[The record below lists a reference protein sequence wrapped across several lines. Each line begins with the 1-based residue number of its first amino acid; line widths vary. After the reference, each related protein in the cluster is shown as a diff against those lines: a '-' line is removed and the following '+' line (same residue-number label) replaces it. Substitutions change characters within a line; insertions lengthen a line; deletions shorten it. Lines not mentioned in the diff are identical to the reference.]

1 MTNVFTKLTMP
12 DHATSDSPAVQA
24 QLDRFAALS
33 PGRDILG
40 LERITAL
47 LARLGNPHH
56 RLPPVFHVAG
66 TNGKG
71 STCAVLRAAFEADGK
86 RVHVYASPHLARF
99 NERIRLSGTLIDDTA
114 LAAYLKQALD
124 RADGLDASFFE
135 ITTAAAF
142 LAFAD
147 HPADAA
153 IIEVGLGGRLD
164 ATNVIAQPAACGIA
178 QLGVDHEAFLGSDP
192 VGIALEKAGIARP
205 GRPLVT
211 LGYPADIREAVAA
224 HAAAIGAPLLR
235 EGREWSYAAL
245 GDTIRIASE
254 SGSIEADA
262 PALPGAHQAANAA
275 LAITMLM
282 TQTLVP
288 VSRAAL
294 TVAPARA
301 VWPAR
306 LQRLAPGP
314 LRDLLPQTT
323 TLWLDGGHNPAA
335 ATAIAAHFTG
345 GPPLDVVIGLLAN
358 KDAAAFIC
366 TIAPVTRSLIAIPV
380 PGHDHHAPGALAAMA
395 LESGIAS
402 AKPMTDLTSAILALR
417 LGNSD
422 RMSGANAAILG
433 SLYLAG
439 TALKLNEQLPD

>member
-1 MTNVFTKLTMP
+1 MP
-12 DHATSDSPAVQA
+12 DHATSDSPIVQA

-33 PGRDILG
+33 PARDTLG

-71 STCAVLRAAFEADGK
+71 STCAVLRAALEADGK
-86 RVHVYASPHLARF
+86 RAHVYASPHLVRF

-114 LAAYLKQALD
+114 LADYLKQALD

-178 QLGVDHEAFLGSDP
+178 QLGIDHEAFLGSDP

-211 LGYPADIREAVAA
+211 LDYPPDIREAIAA
-224 HAAAIGAPLLR
+224 HAAAIGAPMHR
-235 EGREWSYAAL
+235 EGREWSYAFF
-245 GDTIRIASE
+245 GETIKIASE
-254 SGSIEADA
+254 AGSIEVEA

-275 LAITMLM
+275 LAITMLRA
-282 TQTLVP
+282 QTLVP

-294 TVAPARA
+294 AVAPARA
-301 VWPAR
+301 IWPAR

-335 ATAIAAHFTG
+335 ATAIAAHFADG
-345 GPPLDVVIGLLAN
+345 IPLDVVIGLLAN
-358 KDAAAFIC
+358 KDAAAFIA

-380 PGHDHHAPGALAAMA
+380 PGHDHHAPGKLAAMA
-395 LESGIAS
+395 LEAGIAS
-402 AKPMTDLTSAILALR
+402 AKPMTDLSSAILALR
-417 LGNSD
+417 LAGKD
-422 RMSGANAAILG
+422 HVGPANAAILG

>member
-1 MTNVFTKLTMP
+1 MP
-12 DHATSDSPAVQA
+12 DHATSDSPIVQA

-40 LERITAL
+40 LARITAL
-47 LARLGNPHH
+47 LARLGDPHH

-71 STCAVLRAAFEADGK
+71 STCAVLRAALEADGK
-86 RVHVYASPHLARF
+86 CAHVYASPHLVRF
-99 NERIRLSGTLIDDTA
+99 NERIRLAGNLIDDTA
-114 LAAYLKQALD
+114 LADYLRQALD
-124 RADGLDASFFE
+124 KADDLDASFFE

-142 LAFAD
+142 LAFAN

-164 ATNVIAQPAACGIA
+164 ATNVIAQPAVCGIA

-192 VGIALEKAGIARP
+192 VDIALEKAGIARP

-211 LGYPADIREAVAA
+211 LGYPADIREAIAT
-224 HAAAIGAPLLR
+224 HAAAIGAPLSR

-254 SGSIEADA
+254 GGSIEVEG
-262 PALPGAHQAANAA
+262 PVLPGAHQAANAA

-282 TQTLVP
+282 AQTLVP

-301 VWPAR
+301 IWPAR

-314 LRDLLPQTT
+314 LRDLLADTT

-335 ATAIAAHFTG
+335 ATAIAAHFRG

-358 KDAAAFIC
+358 KDAAAFIR
-366 TIAPVTRSLIAIPV
+366 TIAPVTRSLIALPV
-380 PGHDHHAPGALAAMA
+380 PGHDHHAPGSLAAMA
-395 LESGIAS
+395 IDAGIAS
-402 AKPMTDLTSAILALR
+402 AKPMTDLSSAVLALR
-417 LGNSD
+417 LSSKDQIGP
-422 RMSGANAAILG
+422 ANAAILG

-439 TALKLNEQLPD
+439 TALRLNEQLPE